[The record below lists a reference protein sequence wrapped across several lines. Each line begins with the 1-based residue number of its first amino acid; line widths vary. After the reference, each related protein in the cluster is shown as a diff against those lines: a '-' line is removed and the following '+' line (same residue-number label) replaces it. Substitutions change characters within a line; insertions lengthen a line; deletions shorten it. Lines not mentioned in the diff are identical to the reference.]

1 MLPFLGFYFGTFNP
15 HGNIEFFVDNSNFL
29 VMSLLK
35 CTRQLLFAKKTDLTL
50 TSGKG
55 KCKVVETKFG
65 WAHATHQAQCNMLYK
80 ELHSPFMTASRGKY
94 YPSIVQDA
102 KIQGSSVIAQDS

>member
-35 CTRQLLFAKKTDLTL
+35 CTRQLLFAKKNRLNFDKWE
-50 TSGKG
+50 GK
-55 KCKVVETKFG
+55 V
-65 WAHATHQAQCNMLYK
+65 Q
-80 ELHSPFMTASRGKY
+80 SRG
-94 YPSIVQDA
+94 D
-102 KIQGSSVIAQDS
+102 